1 MIYELHDHQA
11 EVRDCC
17 DVIRANNTY
26 SVECGEVAGFAVADL
41 MDEAF
46 ISAPGSLPHGY
57 LDYVT
62 PENIEDKLRERDNLP
77 DDEKADISLIADET
91 YESFKKAF
99 FD

>member
-17 DVIRANNTY
+17 DAIRANNTY
-26 SVECGEVAGFAVADL
+26 FSNGNEPAYAVADL

-46 ISAPGSLPHGY
+46 NSDPGNLPQGY

-62 PENIEDKLRERDNLP
+62 PKNIEAKLRERDNLF
-77 DDEKADISLIADET
+77 DDEKNMIDLIADET